1 MMTEAQREKVNSLV
15 QRIERQGTYV
25 LDVDVKMNVRGL
37 PDGFASVVI
46 RLVGVDLVYGISPEG
61 VSHT

>member
-1 MMTEAQREKVNSLV
+1 MNKAQREKVNSLV

-61 VSHT
+61 VSHS